1 MKKKQWVVLSA
12 PRLCTVCNQSGE
24 RKSSLNLTVA
34 AVMYWFTL
42 AQSALLC
49 SNLECTVNLCWHERT
64 WGSGL
69 TWYWDELHSSRPLPG
84 FVMETLFMIFMKDL
98 VHPVK
103 YHVFNMSL
111 LPLASVSVRVN
122 SILNAHAY
130 LVFIC
135 INNNLIIMLKGG
147 FLVYIG
153 GLREIFHIGMV

>member
-1 MKKKQWVVLSA
+1 
-12 PRLCTVCNQSGE
+12 
-24 RKSSLNLTVA
+24 
-34 AVMYWFTL
+34 
-42 AQSALLC
+42 
-49 SNLECTVNLCWHERT
+49 
-64 WGSGL
+64 
-69 TWYWDELHSSRPLPG
+69 
-84 FVMETLFMIFMKDL
+84 METLFMIFMKDL

-135 INNNLIIMLKGG
+135 INNNLIIIMLKGG